1 VELAGHAEEEGAIAM
16 AGDAF
21 VREQL
26 SKLLAWED
34 AHVGFD
40 TVVADI
46 PPELRGKRPA
56 GTPHSPWELVEHL
69 RITQRDILDF
79 CRNPD
84 YEEMSWP
91 ADYWPTSPAPPTA
104 DAWDES
110 IDQFRRDRKALQD
123 LAEDPAID
131 LAARIPHGS
140 GQTYFREL
148 VLVAD
153 HTSYHVGALVL
164 VRRLL
169 GSWKAD

>member
-91 ADYWPTSPAPPTA
+91 ADYWPPSPAPPTPA
-104 DAWDES
+104 AWDES
-110 IDQFRRDRKALQD
+110 IEQFQQDRKALQD
-123 LAEDPAID
+123 FARDPTID

-140 GQTYFREL
+140 GQTYLREL

-169 GSWKAD
+169 GDWKAG